1 MKTVRLLMMVS
12 LLAMSGC
19 AIKRD
24 LDNDRL
30 ELPGWDG
37 DKGWNW
43 YFWQSKPKQE
53 PLPGSENWDSFHNEL
68 KK

>member
-1 MKTVRLLMMVS
+1 MKTRIALLLILAS
-12 LLAMSGC
+12 LCGC
-19 AIKRD
+19 ASRKEV
-24 LDNDRL
+24 
-30 ELPGWDG
+30 ELPGYNSRQG
-37 DKGWNW
+37 VNW